1 MRLILAVSLVG
12 VFGMPAVFA
21 QDFGRAC
28 LLNGPTYQLAAD
40 TVTWSMTIGEGQR
53 CVRGVRSAY
62 TILDGVKLLLRP
74 KSGQVVLD
82 GPGFIYQSPSNFR
95 GQDSF
100 SLSVTGKTNNNVSGN
115 STILVLVS
123 VK

>member
-1 MRLILAVSLVG
+1 
-12 VFGMPAVFA
+12 
-21 QDFGRAC
+21 
-28 LLNGPTYQLAAD
+28 
-40 TVTWSMTIGEGQR
+40 MTIGEGHS

-62 TILDGVKLLLRP
+62 ATLDAINLLLQP
-74 KSGQVVLD
+74 KSGQVALE
-82 GPGFIYQSPSNFR
+82 GPGFIYRSPPNFH

-100 SLSVTGKTNNNVSGN
+100 SLSVTGKMNNVSGS

>member
-1 MRLILAVSLVG
+1 MLY
-12 VFGMPAVFA
+12 
-21 QDFGRAC
+21 
-28 LLNGPTYQLAAD
+28 GPPYQLNAD
-40 TVTWSMTIGEGQR
+40 TVTWSMTIGEGQS

-62 TILDGVKLLLRP
+62 ATLDGIKLLLQP
-74 KSGQVVLD
+74 KIGEVVLD
-82 GPGFIYQSPSNFR
+82 GPGFIYRSRSNFS

-100 SLSVTGKTNNNVSGN
+100 SLSVSGKMNNVSGS